1 MDSPLY
7 DESSKVHGRREERT
21 MSATGGAKGVK
32 PERFD
37 LIPVEALQEV
47 ARVYGFGAKKYDAHN
62 WRRGYEWSK
71 SYAAM
76 MRHANEFWAGEDM
89 DEETGCLHLASVIF
103 HAMALMVFLDEQ
115 PEYDDRYPSFP
126 DDMLT
131 RNQSVYDH
139 GNVQKENLEAIS
151 EELKGR
157 SNFRSAIND
166 IYGEEVL

>member
-1 MDSPLY
+1 MNSPLY
-7 DESSKVHGRREERT
+7 DKTSEVHGRREERT
-21 MSATGGAKGVK
+21 TSATGGEKGVK

-47 ARVYGFGAKKYDAHN
+47 ARVYGFGAEKYAAHN

-76 MRHANEFWAGEDM
+76 MRHANEFWAGEDV
-89 DEETGCLHLASVIF
+89 DEETQCHHLASVIF
-103 HAMALMVFLDEQ
+103 HAMALIVFTEEQ
-115 PEYDDRYPSFP
+115 KEYDDRYPSFP

-131 RNQSVYDH
+131 RNQSVYDR
-139 GNVQKENLEAIS
+139 GNIQRENLKAIN
-151 EELKGR
+151 EELNWSG
-157 SNFRSAIND
+157 NFRSAIND